1 MGGTT
6 VRRGRG
12 QNDSAHG
19 RRTAIICAAA
29 LTAALVGLGYGG
41 TMRNVPATHAVL
53 AVAPAQAASAPG
65 ADLYGQRC
73 AMCHQANGK
82 GMSGAFPPLAD
93 SSVVNGDPH
102 YLARVVLYGLQGRI
116 VVNGQTYSSSMAGLA
131 GSMNDAQIAQV
142 LTYIRSSW
150 GNSAPAVNDD
160 VVKEERA
167 VPGTAQDNGA
177 KYPK

>member
-1 MGGTT
+1 VGRD
-6 VRRGRG
+6 RR
-12 QNDSAHG
+12 QNDLAN
-19 RRTAIICAAA
+19 RCWTTIACATA
-29 LTAALVGLGYGG
+29 LTAILVGLGYGG
-41 TMRNVPATHAVL
+41 AMRNVLAAHAML
-53 AVAPAQAASAPG
+53 AVAPAQAASVPG

-73 AMCHQANGK
+73 AMCHQVSGK
-82 GMSGAFPPLAD
+82 GMAGAFPPLAD
-93 SSVVNGDPH
+93 SPVVNGDPH

-116 VVNGQTYSSSMAGLA
+116 VVNGQAYSSAMAGLA

-150 GNSAPAVNDD
+150 GNSAPAVSDD
-160 VVKEERA
+160 VVKGERA